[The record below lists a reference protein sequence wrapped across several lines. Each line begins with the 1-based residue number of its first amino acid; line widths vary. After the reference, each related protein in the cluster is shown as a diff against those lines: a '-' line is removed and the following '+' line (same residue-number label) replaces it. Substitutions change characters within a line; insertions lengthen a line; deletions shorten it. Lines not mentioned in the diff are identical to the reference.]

1 VNPSSS
7 LILTLALAATLPA
20 VARAQAPAAAAA
32 GGGAVPLKA
41 GDAVQFDLTA
51 LPSRYEGAGKVACK
65 GTVIKATGPETEVC
79 ERSYRFEV
87 PSDGSRMTYLFRAA
101 AGGQERRIDLPLTRQ
116 RRPIDFAAPADGS
129 LLPPAPVTI
138 PAEVADRA
146 ARKTAEAQC
155 ARCGNGFVLTDFE
168 VTKPPAA
175 VDGSPSIGLK
185 ITTGQ
190 RPGK

>member
-1 VNPSSS
+1 VNPSTS
-7 LILTLALAATLPA
+7 LFLTLALAASLPA
-20 VARAQAPAAAAA
+20 AARAQATSPGA
-32 GGGAVPLKA
+32 GAIPLKA

-65 GTVIKATGPETEVC
+65 GTVIKATGLETAVC
-79 ERSYRFEV
+79 ERTYRFEV
-87 PSDGSRMTYLFRAA
+87 PSGGSRMTYLFRAA
-101 AGGQERRIDLPLTRQ
+101 AGGQERRIELPLTRQ

-146 ARKTAEAQC
+146 ARATAEAQC
-155 ARCGNGFVLTDFE
+155 AQCGDGFVLTSFE

-185 ITTGQ
+185 IATTGQ
-190 RPGK
+190 RPAK